1 MAELQA
7 EDMAVEATAGDT
19 EGPQTATA
27 LRLVAAMVEA
37 AMVATESQGAL
48 RLQEDTMGHRL
59 GPILS
64 VFSPVFL
71 RYQSPKCDLGSGLGS
86 LRWTQTDPARSAFM
100 NSVNDHVSIV
110 FVCAEATTFLAE
122 KALINGDWTRKSH

>member
-64 VFSPVFL
+64 
-71 RYQSPKCDLGSGLGS
+71 SGLGS

-100 NSVNDHVSIV
+100 NS
-110 FVCAEATTFLAE
+110 
-122 KALINGDWTRKSH
+122 RKR